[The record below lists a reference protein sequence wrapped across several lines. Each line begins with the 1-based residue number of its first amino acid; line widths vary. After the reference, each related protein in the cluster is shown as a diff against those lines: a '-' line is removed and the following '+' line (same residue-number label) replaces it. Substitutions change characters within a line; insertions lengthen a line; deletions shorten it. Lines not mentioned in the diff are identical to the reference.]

1 MKSITYTYDNNG
13 NLTAVGS
20 GIGSTNYI
28 WDWRD
33 RLTQTATGTAT
44 TSYGYDHDNMRVR
57 RTILGSATTT
67 YPNQWFNYSTSGTT
81 TANILLPNG
90 TPIATVEANG
100 TATTT
105 YWLHPDHL
113 GGTHTVTNASGTPV
127 QSVSYL
133 PYGDQRLASSSSAFD
148 EKKKF
153 TGHEFDSDSDLT
165 YAKAR
170 YYEQDIGRWISVEP
184 IIVNLVHGRRLSQA
198 LRDPQVQNAYSY
210 ARNNPLILKDESGEW
225 AQVVLGAGAGIAAQ
239 YAYDVYNN
247 SQVNGFSSSDFY
259 SGLSSPGTYA
269 TRAAQGALVTLT
281 GGIAG
286 GGIFGQSIATG
297 VASGVAGAGGNWLLG
312 ERVTPQT
319 VVTDALIGGLSF
331 GALRSVSGVPG
342 RLPNFGTQAFYLG
355 RHAQQSAMQLGV
367 GAISN
372 YTSQL
377 VGNFNL
383 GSTYQSRSSAV
394 QSYNSG
400 ISPGFVAGSSSVSSL
415 AGTLWTLSNGAV
427 VSWEGTLVAGPT
439 AQSTPS
445 TH

>member
-67 YPNQWFNYSTSGTT
+67 YPNQWFNYSTSGST

-184 IIVNLVHGRRLSQA
+184 ILRSGSPGSLLKDPQQLNSYTYSRNNPIVLKDSTGNATYYFSNGAGLTGRDWQNKGTYYEFNDNAMLQANAARMENAQPGSSLSGFMEFVNLVNYGGDWDFLRL
-198 LRDPQVQNAYSY
+198 PNARGSY
-210 ARNNPLILKDESGEW
+210 FFGGELVGTEIFGNIHYGYVGT
-225 AQVVLGAGAGIAAQ
+225 AGGLGAG
-239 YAYDVYNN
+239 
-247 SQVNGFSSSDFY
+247 
-259 SGLSSPGTYA
+259 
-269 TRAAQGALVTLT
+269 TLR
-281 GGIAG
+281 G
-286 GGIFGQSIATG
+286 
-297 VASGVAGAGGNWLLG
+297 GAGGAHALKALFSKS
-312 ERVTPQT
+312 T
-319 VVTDALIGGLSF
+319 VG
-331 GALRSVSGVPG
+331 P
-342 RLPNFGTQAFYLG
+342 
-355 RHAQQSAMQLGV
+355 
-367 GAISN
+367 
-372 YTSQL
+372 
-377 VGNFNL
+377 L
-383 GSTYQSRSSAV
+383 GS
-394 QSYNSG
+394 NLD
-400 ISPGFVAGSSSVSSL
+400 SPQDQA
-415 AGTLWTLSNGAV
+415 N
-427 VSWEGTLVAGPT
+427 
-439 AQSTPS
+439 
-445 TH
+445 